1 MGWLRVALILLALPG
16 IARAAGEAATMD
28 LCRAAAIRAADAGG
42 VPRNVMLAI
51 TEVETR
57 TKRGGQSGPWP
68 WTVNVAGKGNW
79 FASRAAA
86 LLHAQTA
93 LGRGET
99 SFDVGCFQLNYR
111 WHGHNFPSI
120 DAMFEPATSG
130 AYAARF
136 LTSLHEE
143 TGDWIRAAGLYHS
156 RTAVHAQRYRRLVAR
171 AVARIEGAPPL
182 AMTTA
187 APPAG
192 PPPRVGGALIARTPA
207 LGAGAAL
214 PASSGGVALVILRRA
229 GGSLIGRGG

>member
-1 MGWLRVALILLALPG
+1 
-16 IARAAGEAATMD
+16 MD

-42 VPRNVMLAI
+42 VPRKVMLAI

-68 WTVNVAGKGNW
+68 WTVNMAGKGNW
-79 FASRAAA
+79 FASRAGA

-156 RTAVHAQRYRRLVAR
+156 RTAVHAQRYREMVAR
-171 AVARIEGAPPL
+171 AIARIEGAPPP
-182 AMTTA
+182 AMTAA
-187 APPAG
+187 APAAG
-192 PPPRVGGALIARTPA
+192 PRRRTGGALIARTPVP
-207 LGAGAAL
+207 GADTAL